1 MCTFALQT
9 KNTIMKKL
17 LLLTAAIVAVG
28 VANAQQHKVYCELLG
43 LQKLLS
49 QKVIVSVDFGQEQK
63 LFSNQTLVDENGK
76 NITFNSMVDAMNFMG
91 ELGWEFEQ
99 AYTVTMGSGASA
111 QNVYHW
117 LLSRYVSEEE
127 AINAGLK
134 TKTEYKAEVK
144 ATQQNQEQ

>member
-1 MCTFALQT
+1 
-9 KNTIMKKL
+9 MKKL
-17 LLLTAAIVAVG
+17 LLSAIAIMAVCL
-28 VANAQQHKVYCELLG
+28 ANAQQHKVYCELVG
-43 LQKLLS
+43 MQKLLS

-76 NITFNSMVDAMNFMG
+76 NISFNSMVDAMNFMG

-99 AYTVTMGSGASA
+99 AYIVTIGSGASA

-117 LLSRYVSEEE
+117 LLSRYISDEE

-134 TKTEYKAEVK
+134 TKTAFKAEVK
-144 ATQQNQEQ
+144 ASQQNQE